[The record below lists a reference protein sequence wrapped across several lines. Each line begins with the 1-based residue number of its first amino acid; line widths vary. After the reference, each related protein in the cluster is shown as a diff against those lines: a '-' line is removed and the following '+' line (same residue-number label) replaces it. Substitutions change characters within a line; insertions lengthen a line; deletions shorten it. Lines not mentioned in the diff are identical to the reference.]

1 MKANRTRH
9 PKVFCKSDVLTNLAK
24 LPRKHPWILVGPIF
38 SKVSTGVTLVFAK
51 SFRAVKPRNV
61 SEQSLFI

>member
-1 MKANRTRH
+1 MRAYRTSH

-24 LPRKHPWILVGPIF
+24 LPRNPWILVGPIF
-38 SKVSTGVTLVFAK
+38 SKVSMGVTLVFAK
-51 SFRAVKPRNV
+51 SFRTVKPRNV